1 MAQFS
6 PDDIANQRFRSAFRG
21 FDPSAVA
28 EYLGTVA
35 QSVAELVVERD
46 RLQARL
52 AEMGE
57 RDLKREFEAV
67 GREVAQVLESA
78 REAADQMR
86 ERASAD
92 ATRWRSE
99 AIAEA
104 EAALRRARADAE
116 QLRSDAWSTG
126 EELLK
131 QAMAESD
138 RIASSTEKERLRM
151 VGESERESH
160 RLVSAA
166 RRESEELLR
175 SARMEADRLRTTAQ
189 KEHDQI
195 IQQASRTAE
204 AAQERTRA
212 LELRREE
219 LRAELDEIRHALATA
234 EGELED
240 RRAALALSPTTPETP
255 TEAPAS
261 AEGDEDST
269 EWTPGE
275 TVRVVRPSTP
285 PGPSEPSN
293 IVSHETPEIT
303 VLSAEELARRTAEEK
318 AEGADVEI
326 GEPLDV
332 FEPDDEPPEREEES
346 REDESEETPEVETV
360 TVDVTLEAPVDDDD
374 IEVPDRPDE
383 VIVEQAQVDHVQIV
397 DQPAQEVEEA
407 PETDELGES
416 FAELSGLFERLRG
429 PETPPADGGDVE
441 EAEPEP
447 DEPEPSVEPEP
458 AASTD
463 RAPVDYDGDP
473 FELKSG
479 LLMPI
484 ANRALRNIKRQ
495 LTEAQNE
502 ALEELRLTDG
512 AWDPDRSA
520 LAARLR
526 PDLTVLASESFAAG
540 HAASVEMSGERLK
553 RPPTPKM
560 EPETEW
566 VSSLIRDLNHTLAEG
581 RRQGQGSRELGA
593 SVSRVFRSWRTD
605 EAERRV
611 AEVSSHAYHTALT
624 DVLIDSG
631 FSVSWLV
638 AGRGCPTCRTNAESV
653 PSEWTSVP
661 PAHSGCG
668 CTLVIV

>member
-21 FDPSAVA
+21 FDPSEVA
-28 EYLGTVA
+28 EYLGAVA
-35 QSVAELVVERD
+35 QDVADLVAERD
-46 RLQARL
+46 RIQARL

-99 AIAEA
+99 AVAEA
-104 EAALRRARADAE
+104 EATLRRARADAE

-131 QAMAESD
+131 QAMAESE
-138 RIASSTEKERLRM
+138 RISSSTEKERLRM
-151 VGESERESH
+151 VGEAERESH

-195 IQQASRTAE
+195 IQQANRAAE

-240 RRAALALSPTTPETP
+240 RRAALALSPTTPEAP
-255 TEAPAS
+255 TEEPAPE
-261 AEGDEDST
+261 EGDDEST

-285 PGPSEPSN
+285 PGPSEPSH

-318 AEGADVEI
+318 AEGRDVEI

-332 FEPDDEPPEREEES
+332 FESGEEGPEHEE
-346 REDESEETPEVETV
+346 ESEETPEIETV
-360 TVDVTLEAPVDDDD
+360 SIDVTLEAPVEDDDVVATD
-374 IEVPDRPDE
+374 QPDE
-383 VIVEQAQVDHVQIV
+383 ETPGVVDVEQVQVDHVQIV
-397 DQPAQEVEEA
+397 EQAPEEPEEA
-407 PETDELGES
+407 READELGES

-429 PETPPADGGDVE
+429 PETPSAEAQDVE
-441 EAEPEP
+441 EPEPEAEQ
-447 DEPEPSVEPEP
+447 EPAVEPEP
-458 AASTD
+458 AVSGD
-463 RAPVDYDGDP
+463 RPPADYEGDA

-512 AWDPDRSA
+512 AWEPDGPA

-540 HAASVEMSGERLK
+540 HAAATEMSGERLK

-566 VSSLIRDLNHTLAEG
+566 VSGLMRDLNHTLGEG

-611 AEVSSHAYHTALT
+611 AGVSSHAYHTALT
-624 DVLIDSG
+624 EVLIDSG
-631 FSVSWLV
+631 FSVGWLV
-638 AGRGCPTCRTNAESV
+638 AGRGCPACRTNAESV

>member
-1 MAQFS
+1 MAQFT
-6 PDDIANQRFRSAFRG
+6 PDDIANQRFSSTFRG
-21 FDPSAVA
+21 FDPTAVA
-28 EYLGTVA
+28 EYLGAVA
-35 QSVAELVVERD
+35 QNVAELATERD

-99 AIAEA
+99 AVAEA
-104 EAALRRARADAE
+104 ESGLRRARSDAE

-131 QAMAESD
+131 QAMAESE
-138 RIASSTEKERLRM
+138 RISSSTEKERLRM
-151 VGESERESH
+151 VGEAEREAH
-160 RLVSAA
+160 RLVSGA

-195 IQQASRTAE
+195 IQQANRTAE

-240 RRAALALSPTTPETP
+240 RRAALALSPATQEVPAEEPAPEQ
-255 TEAPAS
+255 
-261 AEGDEDST
+261 GDPEDT

-285 PGPSEPSN
+285 PEPSEPSN
-293 IVSHETPEIT
+293 IVSHKEPEIT
-303 VLSAEELARRTAEEK
+303 VLSAEELARRTAEEEP
-318 AEGADVEI
+318 EGPAIEI

-332 FEPDDEPPEREEES
+332 FESSDEAPEPEP
-346 REDESEETPEVETV
+346 ESEPESDETDEVEAV
-360 TVDVTLEAPVDDDD
+360 AVDVTLEAPVEEKDVETVDQ
-374 IEVPDRPDE
+374 PDE
-383 VIVEQAQVDHVQIV
+383 EPVVFEEIEQVQVDHVQIV
-397 DQPAQEVEEA
+397 ESTPEETSEVN
-407 PETDELGES
+407 ELEES

-429 PETPPADGGDVE
+429 PGTQPDDE
-441 EAEPEP
+441 EDA
-447 DEPEPSVEPEP
+447 DEPEPEGESP
-458 AASTD
+458 AEANVAESGD
-463 RAPVDYDGDP
+463 RAPVHYDGDP

-484 ANRALRNIKRQ
+484 ANRALRSIKRQ

-512 AWDPDRSA
+512 AWEPDGPA

-540 HAASVEMSGERLK
+540 HAAALEMSGERLK

-566 VSSLIRDLNHTLAEG
+566 VSSLIRDLNHTLGEG

-605 EAERRV
+605 ESERRV
-611 AEVSSHAYHTALT
+611 AEVSSHAYHTALS

-631 FSVSWLV
+631 YSVSWLM
-638 AGRGCPTCRTNAESV
+638 AGRGCPACRTNAESV

-661 PAHSGCG
+661 PAHSGCS
-668 CTLVIV
+668 CSVVII

>member
-6 PDDIANQRFRSAFRG
+6 PDDIAHQRFRSAFRG
-21 FDPSAVA
+21 FDPSEVA
-28 EYLGTVA
+28 EYLGAVA
-35 QSVAELVVERD
+35 RDVAELVAERD

-52 AEMGE
+52 TEMGE

-67 GREVAQVLESA
+67 GREVSQVLESA

-104 EAALRRARADAE
+104 EATLRSARADAE

-131 QAMAESD
+131 QAMAESE
-138 RIASSTEKERLRM
+138 RISSSTEKERLRM

-175 SARMEADRLRTTAQ
+175 SARMEADRLRTVAQ

-195 IQQASRTAE
+195 IQQANRSSE

-212 LELRREE
+212 LELRRQE

-234 EGELED
+234 EGELEE
-240 RRAALALSPTTPETP
+240 RRAALALSPTTL
-255 TEAPAS
+255 EAPPEEQAS
-261 AEGDEDST
+261 EQADTDDS

-285 PGPSEPSN
+285 PGPSEPAN

-303 VLSAEELARRTAEEK
+303 VLSAEDLARRTAEAK
-318 AEGADVEI
+318 AEERDVEI

-332 FEPDDEPPEREEES
+332 FESGEES
-346 REDESEETPEVETV
+346 PEGDMGSDQEDEIETV
-360 TVDVTLEAPVDDDD
+360 AVDVTLEAPDEQDV
-374 IEVPDRPDE
+374 EMLDRPDE
-383 VIVEQAQVDHVQIV
+383 EASGVLDVEQVQVDHVQIV
-397 DQPAQEVEEA
+397 ERPAEQTEERDE
-407 PETDELGES
+407 PDELGES

-429 PETPPADGGDVE
+429 PETPPAEAENVE
-441 EAEPEP
+441 QPEPEP
-447 DEPEPSVEPEP
+447 EPEREPSVEPEQ
-458 AASTD
+458 ARSGD
-463 RAPVDYDGDP
+463 RPPVDYGGDP

-484 ANRALRNIKRQ
+484 SNRALRNIKRQ
-495 LTEAQNE
+495 LTEAQNG

-512 AWDPDRSA
+512 AWEPDGPA

-540 HAASVEMSGERLK
+540 HSAAVEMSGERLK

-566 VSSLIRDLNHTLAEG
+566 VASLIRDLNHTLGEG

-611 AEVSSHAYHTALT
+611 AEVSSHAYHTALSE
-624 DVLIDSG
+624 VLIESG

-638 AGRGCPTCRTNAESV
+638 AGRGCPSCRTNAESV